1 MVYVL
6 LGGRT
11 TLLGGFVGAV
21 VIGYLTS
28 YLAEV
33 VPFGAT
39 PGDVGPWGAFAM
51 EATRRIVREAPLL
64 VQGAVLVGIV
74 LVLEDGVTP
83 PLFRLLK
90 RHRRWAW
97 WLFLPAV
104 IFVAAI
110 PLLGMH
116 VASAIYIFA
125 VLVPQ
130 HHVSVARALV
140 IAGVTAV
147 SLYVMFDWAFQVTL
161 PRGLLGAALG
171 F

>member
-1 MVYVL
+1 MISRRGLETATAALTGAFGAAVAVSSLGNEIGWSSSGVDSGTFPFATGLIIIAASVYNLAFAGVL
-6 LGGRT
+6 RGSR
-11 TLLGGFVGAV
+11 AR
-21 VIGYLTS
+21 VIGWGDLKK
-28 YLAEV
+28 LA
-33 VPFGAT
+33 A
-39 PGDVGPWGAFAM
+39 
-51 EATRRIVREAPLL
+51 
-64 VQGAVLVGIV
+64 
-74 LVLEDGVTP
+74 
-83 PLFRLLK
+83 
-90 RHRRWAW
+90 
-97 WLFLPAV
+97 LFLPALAM
-104 IFVAAI
+104 VAAV

-130 HHVSVARALV
+130 HHVSVARAIV

>member
-1 MVYVL
+1 MISRRALETGTAALTGAFGLAVAVSSVENGIGWSSAGVESGTFPFVTGLIIVAGSGYNLATAGL
-6 LGGRT
+6 LRGSR
-11 TLLGGFVGAV
+11 AR
-21 VIGYLTS
+21 VIGWGDLKK
-28 YLAEV
+28 LA
-33 VPFGAT
+33 A
-39 PGDVGPWGAFAM
+39 
-51 EATRRIVREAPLL
+51 
-64 VQGAVLVGIV
+64 
-74 LVLEDGVTP
+74 
-83 PLFRLLK
+83 
-90 RHRRWAW
+90 
-97 WLFLPAV
+97 LFLPAV

>member
-1 MVYVL
+1 MRPRGCL
-6 LGGRT
+6 RGSR
-11 TLLGGFVGAV
+11 AR
-21 VIGYLTS
+21 VIGWGDLKK
-28 YLAEV
+28 LA
-33 VPFGAT
+33 A
-39 PGDVGPWGAFAM
+39 
-51 EATRRIVREAPLL
+51 
-64 VQGAVLVGIV
+64 
-74 LVLEDGVTP
+74 
-83 PLFRLLK
+83 
-90 RHRRWAW
+90 
-97 WLFLPAV
+97 LFLPAV